1 VADHPAEE
9 EQPSAVFWIVVG
21 ATALYL
27 GLRLF
32 QGMAWLVRQ
41 VA

>member
-1 VADHPAEE
+1 VADRRAEE
-9 EQPSAVFWIVVG
+9 EDPSVVFWVVVG

-32 QGMAWLVRQ
+32 QGLAWLIRQ